1 MIFHFVSQNKLLWI
15 IQNFDRVP
23 EIDKAIAD
31 HQQAIKG
38 ALLNEITLEE
48 VGTNRLCL
56 KPVMN
61 ILKKKSLT
69 KYYDFG

>member
-1 MIFHFVSQNKLLWI
+1 MIFHNFVSQNNYMDNSKY
-15 IQNFDRVP
+15 FDRVP

-38 ALLNEITLEE
+38 AYLMRLRSKS

-61 ILKKKSLT
+61 IQN
-69 KYYDFG
+69 